1 VQDSN
6 DEVLGVFAKA
16 LFLKRCIWWLGSW
29 RLAIAS
35 NRMLGF
41 VGALLTVLGS
51 VSAFLALAR
60 FFFPTLDITGFGIL
74 FGVSGLAG
82 LILFMIAMKGFA
94 VDYKDAA
101 IFNNALY
108 GLLSNIAIGV
118 VAGVLAVAVVFLNL
132 GSIITAVTPGSVPSF
147 TADFLQ
153 SIMGYLVPVFLVVSV
168 LAVVPALFNLRAFS
182 RLAGK
187 SGVRLFRTAGLL
199 GLAGVAVA
207 MMFAFIVSL
216 LVLVASIP
224 TSAVFA
230 MSVVGSMISYVMWIV
245 AAKAFYSIRAPTRKA
260 PQLLTPQVTAAATGQ
275 MKYCSYCGAENLPDA
290 VFCAHCGKKL

>member
-1 VQDSN
+1 M
-6 DEVLGVFAKA
+6 
-16 LFLKRCIWWLGSW
+16 
-29 RLAIAS
+29 AIES

-74 FGVSGLAG
+74 FGVSGLVG

-101 IFNNALY
+101 IFDNALY
-108 GLLSNIAIGV
+108 GLLSSIAIGV
-118 VAGVLAVAVVFLNL
+118 VAGVLAVAVIFLNL
-132 GSIITAVTPGSVPSF
+132 SSIITTFTPDSAPSF
-147 TADFLQ
+147 TPDFLQ

-182 RLAGK
+182 KLAGK

-199 GLAGVAVA
+199 GLAATMVT
-207 MMFAFIVSL
+207 MMFAFIASL

-224 TSAVFA
+224 ASAVFA

-260 PQLLTPQVTAAATGQ
+260 PPLLTPQVSPSAAAQ
-275 MKYCSYCGAENLPDA
+275 VKYCSYCGAENMPDA